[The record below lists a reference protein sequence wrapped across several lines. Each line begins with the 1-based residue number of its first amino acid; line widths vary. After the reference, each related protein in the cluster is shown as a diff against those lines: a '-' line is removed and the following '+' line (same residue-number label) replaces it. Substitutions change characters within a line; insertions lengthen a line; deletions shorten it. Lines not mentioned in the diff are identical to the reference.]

1 MAGAG
6 GCNYREQGVIA
17 QSRGRRVPHP
27 VQAGSGAGAG
37 TNWTFVTSDGPLLGP
52 YHLGM
57 PTKDEVAQK
66 GSETR
71 RWRRYHLLVPV
82 RVTIEKFLDVSVI
95 DSLSFQ
101 MNDGGLEVC
110 TDTALTIGD
119 KADLEFKPPHFD
131 CALTL
136 RGVVRSNKGNFY
148 GLEFLATSATE
159 RDQLACYREILRT
172 KTGCT
177 DA

>member
-1 MAGAG
+1 
-6 GCNYREQGVIA
+6 
-17 QSRGRRVPHP
+17 
-27 VQAGSGAGAG
+27 
-37 TNWTFVTSDGPLLGP
+37 
-52 YHLGM
+52 M
-57 PTKDEVAQK
+57 PTQDEVGQK
-66 GSETR
+66 ASKTR

-82 RVTIEKFLDVSVI
+82 RVTIEKLLRVSVI

-110 TDTALTIGD
+110 TDTGLTIGD
-119 KADLEFKPPHFD
+119 KADLQFKPPYFD
-131 CALTL
+131 RALRL
-136 RGVVRSNKGNFY
+136 RGVVRNNKGNFY

-172 KTGCT
+172 KVGCL

>member
-1 MAGAG
+1 MTRTGFRFADWA
-6 GCNYREQGVIA
+6 
-17 QSRGRRVPHP
+17 PHY
-27 VQAGSGAGAG
+27 GHNSSGAGEG
-37 TNWTFVTSDGPLLGP
+37 TTWTFVTSDGPVLGP

-57 PTKDEVAQK
+57 PTKDEVGEIA
-66 GSETR
+66 SETR

-82 RVTIEKFLDVSVI
+82 RVTIEKLLHVSVI

-110 TDTALTIGD
+110 TDTGLAIGD
-119 KADLEFKPPHFD
+119 KAHLEFKPPHFD
-131 CALTL
+131 RALTL
-136 RGVVRSNKGNFY
+136 RGVVRNHKGNFY
-148 GLEFLATSATE
+148 GLEFLATSAAE

-172 KTGCT
+172 KVGCV

>member
-1 MAGAG
+1 
-6 GCNYREQGVIA
+6 
-17 QSRGRRVPHP
+17 
-27 VQAGSGAGAG
+27 
-37 TNWTFVTSDGPLLGP
+37 
-52 YHLGM
+52 M
-57 PTKDEVAQK
+57 PTKDEVGQK
-66 GSETR
+66 APEGR

-82 RVTIEKFLDVSVI
+82 RVTIEKFLHVNVI

-110 TDTALTIGD
+110 TDTGLTIGD
-119 KADLEFKPPHFD
+119 KARLEFKPPHFD
-131 CALTL
+131 RALTL
-136 RGVVRSNKGNFY
+136 RGVVRNYTGNFY

-172 KTGCT
+172 KVGSL

>member
-1 MAGAG
+1 
-6 GCNYREQGVIA
+6 
-17 QSRGRRVPHP
+17 
-27 VQAGSGAGAG
+27 
-37 TNWTFVTSDGPLLGP
+37 
-52 YHLGM
+52 M
-57 PTKDEVAQK
+57 PTKDEVDQK
-66 GSETR
+66 ASERRR
-71 RWRRYHLLVPV
+71 RWRRYHFTVPV
-82 RVTIEKFLDVSVI
+82 RVTIEKLLQFSVI
-95 DSLSFQ
+95 NSSSSQ

-131 CALTL
+131 RALTL

-172 KTGCT
+172 KVGCS

>member
-1 MAGAG
+1 
-6 GCNYREQGVIA
+6 
-17 QSRGRRVPHP
+17 
-27 VQAGSGAGAG
+27 
-37 TNWTFVTSDGPLLGP
+37 
-52 YHLGM
+52 LGM
-57 PTKDEVAQK
+57 LSKDEVGQK
-66 GSETR
+66 VSETR

-82 RVTIEKFLDVSVI
+82 RVTIEKLLHVSVI

-101 MNDGGLEVC
+101 MNDGGIEVC

-131 CALTL
+131 RALTL
-136 RGVVRSNKGNFY
+136 RGVVRSSKGNFY
-148 GLEFLATSATE
+148 GLEFLATSAAE

-172 KTGCT
+172 KAGCT